1 MECPLSQTVTQINGM
16 PPFTNCDTNKWN
28 APFHKDK
35 WNAPFHKDKC
45 EISIFLIVKQT
56 SIALSS
62 S

>member
-16 PPFTNCDTNKWN
+16 PPFTKINGMP
-28 APFHKDK
+28 PFTKI
-35 WNAPFHKDKC
+35 NVRFPF
-45 EISIFLIVKQT
+45 FLIVKQT